1 MQCPPLI
8 KLARFIVAIL
18 LFSPWVISLA
28 GQTSDA
34 HASESQSWTK
44 TTESHSANMNP
55 TRTTESHQKSANGT
69 VDHQIVERL
78 GPDGHYEPY
87 YDIER
92 QSVQVNGTTTRTIER
107 TFARDASGQQI
118 LTRVTEEEKQS
129 LPAGGEKVVR
139 TMSNADLDGR
149 LRVAQREVTDTK
161 KLNQEVQQKNTT
173 IFLSDGQGGMA
184 PSVQIQQ
191 REKRSADHTV
201 EVQTSTLLPDGSGQ
215 WQVRE
220 RKESTIKEVGKERTS
235 QEQVLREG
243 IDSKLEPVSRTLSK
257 ESETAPGETKNTI
270 ETYSPDVSGSAD
282 RDLQLSQR
290 VTVVKRAGS
299 DGAQTAE
306 KRVEQRNML
315 DPAAGLQVTAKT
327 VDAVQPSPSGTQE
340 TTSIEARDVSGSFTV
355 VSFDTQKSDNVH
367 AIDVEIAPQNKK
379 K

>member
-28 GQTSDA
+28 GQTTDA
-34 HASESQSWTK
+34 QASESQSWTK

-55 TRTTESHQKSANGT
+55 KRMTESHQKSANGT

-161 KLNQEVQQKNTT
+161 KINQEVQEKNTT
-173 IFLSDGQGGMA
+173 IFLSDSQGGMA
-184 PSVQIQQ
+184 PSIQIQQ

-290 VTVVKRAGS
+290 VTVMKWAGS
-299 DGAQTAE
+299 DGAQTTE

-327 VDAVQPSPSGTQE
+327 VHAVQSSPSGTQE

>member
-18 LFSPWVISLA
+18 LFSPWVTSLA

-34 HASESQSWTK
+34 QAS
-44 TTESHSANMNP
+44 ESHSANMNP

-161 KLNQEVQQKNTT
+161 KINQEVQEKNTT
-173 IFLSDGQGGMA
+173 IFL
-184 PSVQIQQ
+184 
-191 REKRSADHTV
+191 
-201 EVQTSTLLPDGSGQ
+201 
-215 WQVRE
+215 
-220 RKESTIKEVGKERTS
+220 
-235 QEQVLREG
+235 
-243 IDSKLEPVSRTLSK
+243 
-257 ESETAPGETKNTI
+257 
-270 ETYSPDVSGSAD
+270 
-282 RDLQLSQR
+282 
-290 VTVVKRAGS
+290 
-299 DGAQTAE
+299 
-306 KRVEQRNML
+306 
-315 DPAAGLQVTAKT
+315 
-327 VDAVQPSPSGTQE
+327 
-340 TTSIEARDVSGSFTV
+340 
-355 VSFDTQKSDNVH
+355 
-367 AIDVEIAPQNKK
+367 
-379 K
+379 